1 MGAEVHSKVC
11 SRHRLAS
18 KSDHS
23 DSSLLALKLY
33 FLPVRAYSEKNEI
46 CVLGINNIRNNL
58 NTLELNRLFLKIK
71 RNISEKSGLLK

>member
-1 MGAEVHSKVC
+1 MGAEVHSKVS
-11 SRHRLAS
+11 SRHSLAS

-46 CVLGINNIRNNL
+46 CVLGINNIRNN
-58 NTLELNRLFLKIK
+58 TLELNRLFLKIK

>member
-33 FLPVRAYSEKNEI
+33 LLPVRAYSEQNEI
-46 CVLGINNIRNNL
+46 CVLGINNIRDNI
-58 NTLELNRLFLKIK
+58 LELNRLFLKIK
-71 RNISEKSGLLK
+71 RNISENLAH